1 MNLVVSIIG
10 LTILIVLAI
19 IGASV
24 ESLHYVFGVV
34 IPYIALAVFILGI
47 IYRVIKWAR
56 APVPF
61 RITTTCGQQKSLDW
75 IKPNKLDNP
84 STFWGTV
91 GRMALEILLFRS
103 LFRNT
108 KASIKDGKRLVY
120 SVDKYL
126 WLFSLIFHWSFLIIV
141 LRHFR
146 FFVQPAPVFVGILQ
160 DLDGFFQVGLPII
173 FITDV
178 LIILALSYLFA
189 RRIYNNKVRYISL
202 ASDYFPVL
210 LILAIAVTGV
220 LIRYF
225 FKVDLIAV
233 KEMALALLSF
243 SHVDAQVLAKL
254 SPWFFV
260 HFFLVSSL
268 LIYFPM
274 SKLVHMP
281 GIFLSPTRN
290 LANNNRKKHHD
301 NPWKEDL
308 NMPPHTYEEYE
319 DEFREVMAPVGLPLD
334 KEVKK

>member
-24 ESLHYVFGVV
+24 ESLHYVFWVV

-84 STFWGTV
+84 STFWGAV

-108 KASIKDGKRLVY
+108 KASIKDGKKLIY

-146 FFVQPAPVFVGILQ
+146 FFVEPTPVFVGVLQ
-160 DLDGFFQVGLPII
+160 DLDGFFQVGLPLI

-220 LIRYF
+220 MIRYF

-301 NPWKEDL
+301 NPWKADL

-319 DEFREVMAPVGLPLD
+319 DEFREVMAHVGLPLD

>member
-1 MNLVVSIIG
+1 MNLFVSIIG
-10 LTILIVLAI
+10 LTVLILIAV

-24 ESLHYVFGVV
+24 QSLNYVFGVI
-34 IPYIALAVFILGI
+34 IPYFALAVFILGI
-47 IYRVIKWAR
+47 IFRVIRWAR

-61 RITTTCGQQKSLDW
+61 RIPSTCGQQKSLDW

-84 STFWGTV
+84 SSLWGVV
-91 GRMALEILLFRS
+91 GRMVLEILLFRS

-108 KASIKDGKRLVY
+108 KASIKDGKKLIY
-120 SVDKYL
+120 SVDKFL
-126 WLFSLIFHWSFLIIV
+126 WLFAILFHWSFLVIV

-146 FFVQPAPVFVGILQ
+146 FFVEPVPAFVGILQ

-178 LIILALSYLFA
+178 AIILALAYLFA
-189 RRIYNNKVRYISL
+189 RRIVNEKVRYISL
-202 ASDYFPVL
+202 ASDYFPLL
-210 LILAIAVTGV
+210 LILAIAVTG
-220 LIRYF
+220 IFMRYF

-233 KEMALALLSF
+233 KEVLLAVLSF
-243 SHVDAQVLAKL
+243 SPIDAKTLASL
-254 SPWFFV
+254 SPWFYV

-290 LANNNRKKHHD
+290 LANNNRMKYHE
-301 NPWKEDL
+301 NPWNKEL

-319 DEFREVMAPVGLPLD
+319 DEFRDVMAAVNLPLD
-334 KEVKK
+334 KEVKE